1 MGGNGSM
8 NATYQG
14 SFGTVSGGYNYDN
27 DSQQI
32 NYQLQGGIIGH
43 AGGITLAQSLPE
55 TVTLINTENASNI
68 KVESSNG
75 IYTDAFGYAVVPYSS
90 PYRTNNVVVNTVSNP
105 QVDISDPVKAV
116 VPTRGAVA
124 LAKFAT
130 RTGIRVLLTLQHNN
144 DVVPFGALATLARDN
159 EKNYA
164 SIVGDNGQVYLTGVT
179 NGDRVIVKWGEKS
192 SQKCIADIAFPEEG
206 LSKTVGILTSECK

>member
-1 MGGNGSM
+1 M
-8 NATYQG
+8 
-14 SFGTVSGGYNYDN
+14 
-27 DSQQI
+27 
-32 NYQLQGGIIGH
+32 
-43 AGGITLAQSLPE
+43 
-55 TVTLINTENASNI
+55 
-68 KVESSNG
+68 
-75 IYTDAFGYAVVPYSS
+75 
-90 PYRTNNVVVNTVSNP
+90 
-105 QVDISDPVKAV
+105 
-116 VPTRGAVA
+116 
-124 LAKFAT
+124 
-130 RTGIRVLLTLQHNN
+130 LTLQHNN